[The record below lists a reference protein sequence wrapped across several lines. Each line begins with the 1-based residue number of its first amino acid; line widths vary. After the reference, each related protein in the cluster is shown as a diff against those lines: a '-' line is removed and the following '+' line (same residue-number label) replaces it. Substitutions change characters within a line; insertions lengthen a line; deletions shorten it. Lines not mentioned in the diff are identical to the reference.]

1 MRIGESYKRVCFNL
15 IFLKKKKK
23 KKKEKE
29 KKEKRKKEKD
39 KQEIDVAIPDSRTI
53 RETTN
58 SSQFFRQIIQKFLL
72 LNNKPPFLAS
82 SW

>member
-1 MRIGESYKRVCFNL
+1 MI
-15 IFLKKKKK
+15 LKKERKKERKKK
-23 KKKEKE
+23 RN
-29 KKEKRKKEKD
+29 RKKEKD
-39 KQEIDVAIPDSRTI
+39 KQEIDVAIPDSRAI